1 MIVAVIVIV
10 AIVVV
15 GATVFLA
22 FGRHQPDDG
31 VATFRRH
38 IDALSPEARREV
50 IERVQNARETG
61 KGK

>member
-1 MIVAVIVIV
+1 MIIAVIVIV
-10 AIVVV
+10 VLVVI
-15 GATVFLA
+15 GAVVFLV
-22 FGRHQPDDG
+22 FGHHQPDDG
-31 VATFRRH
+31 VTSFRRH